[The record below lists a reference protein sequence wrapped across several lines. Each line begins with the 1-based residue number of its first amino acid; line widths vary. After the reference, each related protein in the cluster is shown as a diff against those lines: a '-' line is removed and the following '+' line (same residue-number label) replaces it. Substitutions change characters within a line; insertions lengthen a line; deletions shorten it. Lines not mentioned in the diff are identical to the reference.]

1 MWGVLL
7 EEDEW
12 EEFCL
17 FDEFLG
23 LFIEDL
29 LEDGLDDDCFFDFD
43 DEFDLED
50 FEDFVFDIFFF
61 EECLFFCIELFDDFL
76 LWFEVLLLD
85 LDFLVCFVFLLDFF
99 FEFDKVFFVLF
110 NLLLL
115 LLWFIIG
122 ISKFLNILIF
132 VIIEGFD
139 EFFFLLFIVFIL
151 FFFDLDIIF
160 FLFLLNIFN
169 FLLSFLFLLLDIGIF
184 CFFLVFLV
192 GWWKLGVVGL
202 YVNDFFMVRGWEG
215 LSKFVVEKLFCGSY
229 FCLFLL
235 FKMLVLYFGGLGFSW
250 LIGVGLYLGKFLV
263 FGVYVCFL
271 IFLIIGLSVYLFIFW
286 IGFGMFNFGFRDF
299 KDFLFV
305 GL

>member
-29 LEDGLDDDCFFDFD
+29 LEDGLDDDCFFDFE

-76 LWFEVLLLD
+76 LWFEVLLLVF
-85 LDFLVCFVFLLDFF
+85 DFLVCFVFLLDVF

-139 EFFFLLFIVFIL
+139 EFFFFIVYCIY
-151 FFFDLDIIF
+151 IIF
-160 FLFLLNIFN
+160 FWFRYY
-169 FLLSFLFLLLDIGIF
+169 
-184 CFFLVFLV
+184 FF
-192 GWWKLGVVGL
+192 
-202 YVNDFFMVRGWEG
+202 
-215 LSKFVVEKLFCGSY
+215 
-229 FCLFLL
+229 
-235 FKMLVLYFGGLGFSW
+235 
-250 LIGVGLYLGKFLV
+250 
-263 FGVYVCFL
+263 
-271 IFLIIGLSVYLFIFW
+271 FIF
-286 IGFGMFNFGFRDF
+286 IEYF
-299 KDFLFV
+299 
-305 GL
+305 